1 MALVNLSVPQNK
13 TNMNM
18 RDRQTD
24 RQTDRQIGTDMQGN
38 LWGRG
43 DIHNSSKE
51 LGALEVVNIHGI
63 HVI

>member
-1 MALVNLSVPQNK
+1 
-13 TNMNM
+13 MNM

-24 RQTDRQIGTDMQGN
+24 RDRYTQGE

-43 DIHNSSKE
+43 DVHKSGRE

-63 HVI
+63 HMI